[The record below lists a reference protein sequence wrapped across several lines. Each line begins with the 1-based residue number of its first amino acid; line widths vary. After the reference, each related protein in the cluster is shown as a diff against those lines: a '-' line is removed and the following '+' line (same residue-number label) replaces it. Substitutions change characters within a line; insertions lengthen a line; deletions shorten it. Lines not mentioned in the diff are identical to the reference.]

1 MLARFDATIK
11 SDRSVFVLLGASGSV
26 VARENDRRNGNLLY
40 QAYVGM
46 ELLLGTPKHMW
57 GGRGCRSGQ
66 CSIMRECDM
75 SESGLKEWKEVQ
87 ISMWEL
93 GQNSESGVPSS
104 QVQVQI

>member
-1 MLARFDATIK
+1 MPHKAQ
-11 SDRSVFVLLGASGSV
+11 GSV